1 VLAQCNQRKLP
12 QPSKNQK
19 MKKLLIAMAASGAFA
34 GMAAAQSS
42 VTVYGILD
50 AGLVSERGGAKGSV
64 IKLTSGVASA
74 SRLGFRGTEDLGGGL
89 SANFVLESGPR
100 IDTGEL
106 DVAGTLFNR
115 QAYVGL
121 KNGFGAVTLGRQYT
135 PYFLT
140 ISAVAD
146 PFAAGYAGSAKNLFP
161 TVGNNTRTSNTIQYT
176 SPKVSGFS
184 GELAYSFGEQT
195 GSSSAG
201 RQYGAAFAYA
211 NGPLNARLAYNNK
224 NNDTATAINQAKGRN
239 TLLAGNYNFGV
250 AKAFLAYGI
259 DKGSNSAVL
268 PTTKTNPNPFGAVAP
283 QNRPVASTDSRDMLI
298 GVAVP
303 LGANTI
309 LASYIRKDDKT
320 SLNQDAS
327 QWALGYTYA
336 LSKRTSLYGSYAKI
350 TNDNG
355 AAYTVGNNSEVGAGD
370 QAFNFGVRHSF

>member
-1 VLAQCNQRKLP
+1 
-12 QPSKNQK
+12 

-42 VTVYGILD
+42 VTVYGTVD
-50 AGLVSERGGAKGSV
+50 AGFVNERGGAKGSV
-64 IKLTSGVASA
+64 TKMTSGVASA

-106 DVAGTLFNR
+106 DVAGTIFNR

-121 KNGFGAVTLGRQYT
+121 KGGFGAVTLGRQYT

-140 ISAVAD
+140 LSTVAD

-176 SPKVSGFS
+176 SPKISGFS
-184 GELAYSFGEQT
+184 GDLAYSFGEQT

-201 RQYGAAFAYA
+201 RQYGAAVAYA

-224 NNDTATAINQAKGRN
+224 NNDTATAINQDKGSN

-250 AKAFLAYGI
+250 AKVFLAYGV
-259 DKGSNSAVL
+259 DKGLNSAVL
-268 PTTKTNPNPFGAVAP
+268 PTTKTNPNPFGAVVL
-283 QNRPVASTDSRDMLI
+283 QDRPVASTDSRDMLV

-303 LGANTI
+303 LGASTL

-320 SLNQDAS
+320 RFNQDAS
-327 QWALGYTYA
+327 QWALGYAYA

-355 AAYTVGNNSEVGAGD
+355 AGYTVGNNSEIGTGD

>member
-1 VLAQCNQRKLP
+1 VLKNYLNQP
-12 QPSKNQK
+12 ETK
-19 MKKLLIAMAASGAFA
+19 MKKLLVAMAASGVFFGIAS
-34 GMAAAQSS
+34 AQS
-42 VTVYGILD
+42 VTIYGIVD
-50 AGLVSERGGAKGSV
+50 AGIVSERGGANGSL

-89 SANFVLESGPR
+89 LANFVLESGPR

-106 DVAGTLFNR
+106 DLAGTIFNR

-121 KNGFGAVTLGRQYT
+121 KGGFGAVTLGRQYT

-140 ISAVAD
+140 LSTVAD

-161 TVGNNTRTSNTIQYT
+161 TVGNTTRTSNTIQYT
-176 SPKVSGFS
+176 SPKFSGFS

-201 RQYGAAFAYA
+201 RQYGAAFTYA

-239 TLLAGNYNFGV
+239 TLLAANYNFGV
-250 AKAFLAYGI
+250 AKAFLAYGV

-268 PTTKTNPNPFGAVAP
+268 PTTKTNPNPFGVVAP
-283 QNRPVASTDSRDMLI
+283 QNRPIASTDSRDMLI

-303 LGANTI
+303 LGASTI

-320 SLNQDAS
+320 RLNQDAS

-336 LSKRTSLYGSYAKI
+336 LSKRTSLYSSYAKI

-355 AAYTVGNNSEVGAGD
+355 AAYLVGNNSEIGTGD